1 MGGSLNAKLSVLPTA
16 GPCNLGQDIEH
27 PGGSVFHI
35 WKMERRCREQSPPL
49 AGIFVEDAKN
59 CGKIS
64 YK

>member
-16 GPCNLGQDIEH
+16 GPCNLGQDSEH
-27 PGGSVFHI
+27 PGGSVFHV

-49 AGIFVEDAKN
+49 AGVFVEDAKN

-64 YK
+64 